1 MSWSKFADKPELLV
15 NFAKEMNFKINS
27 RLLKKIFKQEAER
40 KDSLFIT
47 DENYKLFGRRNR
59 EIDKPG

>member
-1 MSWSKFADKPELLV
+1 
-15 NFAKEMNFKINS
+15 MNFKINS

-40 KDSLFIT
+40 KESLFIT

-59 EIDKPG
+59 EIDKPGQKDRRYLL